1 MKNIAFIVVLLFAG
15 LVSAQE
21 KNIIEYTGV
30 NLNRIAFPIGGLGS
44 GMFCLEGTGAISHVS
59 IKNRPEMFNEP
70 SCYAAICV
78 LGETPEKNVARVVE
92 GPSPDWK
99 FFGKPGSGL
108 GSGGTTY
115 GFPRFR
121 DCSFQ
126 CRFPFAGIEL
136 KDTAVPV
143 TAKING
149 WSPFTPPD
157 ADASS
162 LPAGAL
168 EYSFTNPTDKPLRCI
183 FSFNSRNFVNN
194 NGSIG
199 SINGGFILYDKTD
212 KDKAKH
218 GAFAVFVDGGDKVIV
233 DHCWFR
239 GGWFDALTVA
249 WDNVVQGRMID
260 NPPVPSNDSGNAP
273 GATLAVP
280 FELAPGATK
289 TIRLLTA
296 WYWNDPTLVEGR
308 QRIPSSGTAFEG
320 KPSQGSA
327 KGQQPVSGFI
337 GRGLVN
343 TFDPSGDSPQG
354 TLVSPEFLLDKKF
367 LHLLVG
373 GGKSCDVSLFIDGKR
388 IRTASGDDSERLQ
401 WVSWNLADVQ
411 GKKAVIKMI
420 DSESGAW
427 GHILCDHLV
436 LSDEPIAD
444 LKIDRDNEII
454 NDPKRIR
461 LLADFEGDNYN
472 GWKAEKPEPEK
483 QAESTQCV
491 HGENCNTELMIC
503 SDKPIPNAYK
513 PWYTEQFDS
522 VSAVAEHWR
531 KNYADLKARS
541 ELFAKTFYDTTL
553 PPEVIESIAA
563 NLSILK
569 SPTVLRQQDGR
580 LWCWEGCGD
589 GGGSCH
595 GSCTHVWNYAQ
606 ALCHLFPAM
615 ERSLRQTEYFES
627 SSDNTGRQ
635 AFRANLPI
643 SPGGT
648 SFDAADGQ
656 LGGVMKI
663 YREWRT
669 FGNNDWLKIYW
680 SRVRLSLDYMI
691 EKWDPRHTGLLEE
704 SHHNTYDIN
713 YFGPDGH
720 CSSFYLG
727 ALAAAVEMGTFL
739 KDDVSLYQELLD
751 KGKKRLVTDLYNG
764 EYFVQQV
771 WKEGLSN
778 NFGPINPQEQSA
790 GYRQIAELINEQGAK
805 YQYGNGCLSDGV
817 LGFWIARCCGL
828 ETDIVSREMVEKHL
842 LSVYKYNLRQDLS
855 AHANPQRP
863 TYAMG
868 NDGGL
873 LLCSWPHGGK
883 PMLPFVYSDEVW
895 TGIEYQVASHLMMLG
910 HVKEGLEIVHLIRKR
925 YDGVR
930 RNPFNEYECGHWY
943 ARAMSSYGLL
953 QGLTGA
959 RYDAVTKTL
968 YVDSKIG
975 NFRSFLSTAT
985 GYGTVEYKDGNVIL
999 SVVSGKIPV
1008 EKIQSSPRKP

>member
-1 MKNIAFIVVLLFAG
+1 MRTTIFIIVLFIAGFVT
-15 LVSAQE
+15 AQE
-21 KNIIEYTGV
+21 TFTRYTGA
-30 NLNRIAFPIGGLGS
+30 NLNRIAFPIGGLGA
-44 GMFCLEGTGAISHVS
+44 GMYCLEGTGAISHVS
-59 IKNRPEMFNEP
+59 IKNHIEFFNAP
-70 SCYAAICV
+70 ACYAAICV

-92 GPSPDWK
+92 GTIPDWK
-99 FFGKPGSGL
+99 FFGSPGSGL

-121 DCSFQ
+121 NCSFQ
-126 CRFPFAGIEL
+126 CRFPFATIEL
-136 KDTAVPV
+136 NDTAVPI
-143 TAKING
+143 TATING

-157 ADASS
+157 ADSSS

-168 EYSFTNPTDKPLRCI
+168 EYSFTNPTEKTLRCI

-199 SINGGFILYDKTD
+199 SINGGFVLYDQNGENKE
-212 KDKAKH
+212 KR
-218 GAFAVFVDGGDKVIV
+218 GAFAVFADGEEKTIV

-239 GGWFDALTVA
+239 GGWFDAFTVA

-260 NPPVPSNDSGNAP
+260 NPSVNSGNAP

-289 TIRLLTA
+289 TIRLLTV
-296 WYWNDPTLVEGR
+296 WYWNEPTLTAG
-308 QRIPSSGTAFEG
+308 QRNIPVSGNVFEG
-320 KPSQGSA
+320 KPSQGT
-327 KGQQPVSGFI
+327 GRNQQPVSGFI

-343 TFDPSGDSPQG
+343 TFDPNGDAPQG
-354 TLVSPEFLLDKKF
+354 TLVSPEFLSDKQF
-367 LHLLVG
+367 LHFLIG
-373 GGKSCDVSLFIDGKR
+373 GGEGCRVSLFVDGKPV
-388 IRTASGDDSERLQ
+388 RTASGNNTERLQ
-401 WVSWNLADVQ
+401 WVSWNLADLQ
-411 GKKAVIKMI
+411 GKKGVIKII
-420 DSESGAW
+420 DSESGGW
-427 GHILCDHLV
+427 GHILCDHFV
-436 LSDEPIAD
+436 LSDEPISE
-444 LKIDRDNEII
+444 LKIDRGNEII

-461 LLADFEGDNYN
+461 LLADFETDRYGN
-472 GWKAEKPEPEK
+472 WQPEK
-483 QAESTQCV
+483 FESNIESEKQTGQTSCI
-491 HGENCNTELMIC
+491 HGKNCQPELMIC
-503 SDKPIPNAYK
+503 SDEPIPDAYK
-513 PWYTEQFDS
+513 SWYSVRFDS
-522 VSAVAEHWR
+522 VAAVAEYWR
-531 KNYADLKARS
+531 NNYSELKTRS

-553 PPEVIESIAA
+553 PSEVIESIAA

-569 SPTVLRQQDGR
+569 SPTVLRQHDGR

-589 GGGSCH
+589 YGGSCH

-656 LGGVMKI
+656 LGGVMKV
-663 YREWRT
+663 YREWRI
-669 FGNNDWLKIYW
+669 FGNNNWLNLYW
-680 SRVRLSLDYMI
+680 KRVRLSLDYAI

-720 CSSFYLG
+720 CGSFYLG

-739 KDDVSLYQELLD
+739 NDDVSLYKELLD
-751 KGKKRLVTDLYNG
+751 KGSKRIVTDLFNG
-764 EYFVQQV
+764 EYFVQKV
-771 WKEGLSN
+771 WKDGLNN
-778 NFGPINPQEQSA
+778 NFNPINPLDQSV
-790 GYRQIAELINEQGAK
+790 GYRKIAELINEQGAK

-828 ETDIVSREMVEKHL
+828 ETDWIPSETIEKHL

-855 AHANPQRP
+855 EHANPQRP

-868 NDGGL
+868 DDGGL
-873 LLCSWPHGGK
+873 LLCSWPHGDK

-910 HVKEGLEIVHLIRKR
+910 HVDKGLEIVRLIRKR

-943 ARAMSSYGLL
+943 ARAMSSYGML
-953 QGLTGA
+953 QGLTGI

-968 YVDSKIG
+968 YIDSKIG
-975 NFRSFLSTAT
+975 DFRSFLCTAT
-985 GYGTVEYKDGNVIL
+985 GYGTVEYKNGKVNL
-999 SVVSGKIPV
+999 SVVSGNIPV
-1008 EKIQSSPRKP
+1008 EKIKTSQ

>member
-1 MKNIAFIVVLLFAG
+1 MRNRNIVFALTLLFAG
-15 LVSAQE
+15 FIAVAQE
-21 KNIIEYTGV
+21 KDLPRTKYTEYNGA
-30 NLNRIAFPIGGLGS
+30 NLNRIAFPIGGLGT

-59 IKNRPEMFNEP
+59 IKNHLEFFNEP
-70 SCYAAICV
+70 SCYTAICV
-78 LGETPEKNVARVVE
+78 LGETPEKNVTRVVE
-92 GPSPDWK
+92 GLPPDWK
-99 FFGKPGSGL
+99 FFGRPGSGL

-115 GFPRFR
+115 GFPHFR

-126 CRFPFAGIEL
+126 CRFPFATIEL
-136 KDTAVPV
+136 KDNAVPL

-157 ADASS
+157 ADSS
-162 LPAGAL
+162 GLPVGAL
-168 EYSFTNPTDKPLRCI
+168 EYSFSNPTDKPLRCI

-199 SINGGFILYDKTD
+199 SINGGFVLYDQTGNDCEKR
-212 KDKAKH
+212 
-218 GAFAVFVDGGDKVIV
+218 GAFAVFADGEETVV

-239 GGWFDALTVA
+239 GGWFDAFTVA
-249 WDNVVQGRMID
+249 WDNAAQGRIID
-260 NPPVPSNDSGNAP
+260 NPPVKSNAP

-280 FELAPGATK
+280 FELPPGTTK

-296 WYWNDPTLVEGR
+296 WYWNDATLTAGR
-308 QRIPSSGTAFEG
+308 RIVPVSGNVFDG
-320 KPSQGSA
+320 KPSRGTAQS
-327 KGQQPVSGFI
+327 QQPVSGFI
-337 GRGLVN
+337 GHGLVN
-343 TFDPSGDSPQG
+343 TFDPGGDSPQG
-354 TLVSPEFLLDKKF
+354 TLLSPEITLDKRF

-373 GGKSCDVSLFIDGKR
+373 GGQGCSVSLFIDGKP
-388 IRTASGDDSERLQ
+388 IRTASGDNSEHLQ

-420 DSESGAW
+420 DSESGGW
-427 GHILCDHLV
+427 GHLLCDHIV
-436 LSDEPIAD
+436 LSDEPVSD
-444 LKIDRDNEII
+444 LKIDRNNEIT

-461 LLADFEGDNYN
+461 LLADFDSDHYGD
-472 GWKAEKPEPEK
+472 WKPEKTEPNK
-483 QAESTQCV
+483 QTEPAQCI
-491 HGENCNTELMIC
+491 HGENCKQELLIC
-503 SDKPIPNAYK
+503 SDEPIPNAYK
-513 PWYTEQFDS
+513 PWYTVQFDS
-522 VSAVAEHWR
+522 IAAVAGYWR
-531 KNYADLKARS
+531 QHYADLKARS
-541 ELFAKTFYDTTL
+541 ELFAQTFYDTTL

-569 SPTVLRQQDGR
+569 SPTVLRQHDGR

-589 GGGSCH
+589 NGGSCH

-656 LGGVMKI
+656 LGGVMKV
-663 YREWRT
+663 YREWRI

-720 CSSFYLG
+720 CGSFYLG

-739 KDDVSLYQELLD
+739 NDDVSFYKELLD
-751 KGKKRLVTDLYNG
+751 KGSQRMVAELFNG
-764 EYFVQQV
+764 EYFVQKV
-771 WKEGLSN
+771 WKDGLSH
-778 NFGPINPQEQSA
+778 NFNPINPQDQSV
-790 GYRQIAELINEQGAK
+790 GYRAIAEIINEQGAK

-817 LGFWIARCCGL
+817 LGFWLARCCGL
-828 ETDIVSREMVEKHL
+828 ESDLVPRETVEQHL
-842 LSVYKYNLRQDLS
+842 LSVYKYNLRRDLS
-855 AHANPQRP
+855 EHSNPQRP

-873 LLCSWPHGGK
+873 LLCSWHHGGK

-910 HVKEGLEIVHLIRKR
+910 HVDKGLEIVRLIRKR

-943 ARAMSSYGLL
+943 ARAMSSYGML
-953 QGLTGA
+953 QGLTGV

-975 NFRSFLSTAT
+975 DFRSFLSTAT
-985 GYGTVEYKDGNVIL
+985 GYGTVEYQNGKINL
-999 SVVSGKIPV
+999 SVVSGNIPV
-1008 EKIQSSPRKP
+1008 DSFVVK